1 MKITVSVAD
10 VYHSLSGSVC
20 ANNLEHAVNAEVKN
34 RFIKGGIL
42 FYDKPGLYPI
52 PPAKTTF
59 EKSCEGLRIITIRQ
73 DRL

>member
-10 VYHSLSGSVC
+10 VMHSLSGLVPSSH
-20 ANNLEHAVNAEVKN
+20 LEAEVNREVKH
-34 RFIKGGIL
+34 RFIRAGIL

-59 EKSCEGLRIITIRQ
+59 EKSCEGLRIITIKQ